1 MNSPTYDRSRQG
13 WLAHAGSQRIWL
25 VVGIVIAI
33 GLLLSFYGVVS
44 AVGKRAEQQKTQATQ
59 QAQVFWRCIELP
71 KAEQRRACHE
81 RNASSPDRPAMAAEP
96 LSPAAQFARF
106 KS

>member
-1 MNSPTYDRSRQG
+1 MNSPSYDGSQRG
-13 WLAHAGSQRIWL
+13 WLAHAGPQRIWL

-44 AVGKRAEQQKTQATQ
+44 AVGKRAAEQKAQATQ

-71 KAEQRRACHE
+71 QAEQRRACHE
-81 RNASSPDRPAMAAEP
+81 RNATSPERPAMAAEP
-96 LSPAAQFARF
+96 LPQAAQFARF